1 MSQKGHETTAWG
13 SRRAGAEL
21 HGGVGSRFP
30 SSAQEELRA
39 ADSSTEE
46 GCQRARRTCP
56 RERARRLLRKEPR
69 AVRAQEARCRGDGR
83 DLGDSSGVS
92 PGQARCPQNPWLQ
105 VSGGL
110 ELRRKKA
117 ETQPG
122 ERRQER
128 ALRPGTG
135 SFVYGFLCFLKG
147 HFRGGLGSISIGY
160 LSAF

>member
-1 MSQKGHETTAWG
+1 MRG
-13 SRRAGAEL
+13 
-21 HGGVGSRFP
+21 
-30 SSAQEELRA
+30 
-39 ADSSTEE
+39 
-46 GCQRARRTCP
+46 
-56 RERARRLLRKEPR
+56 ERALGRGPRRLLRKEPR

-92 PGQARCPQNPWLQ
+92 PGQAAVPTDPWLQ

-135 SFVYGFLCFLKG
+135 SFVYRFLCFLKAG
-147 HFRGGLGSISIGY
+147 ISGEV
-160 LSAF
+160 SGASQ